1 MLNLLS
7 KFQQEVL
14 KEVSNS
20 EFGNLFVWSGGTA
33 LSYYYLQHRDSFDLD
48 FMSQDLFPDDFMIS
62 EIKKIAEKLDVK
74 KIEEQ
79 KSYNRFIFW
88 ITKND
93 TLKLEFVFYP
103 FPHIKKPKIIKGF
116 NIKIDSIEDILT
128 NKVHAA
134 FERSEPKDVFDLYC
148 IFKNKEIDFAI
159 VFEWVKKKFG
169 VEIDPVLFS
178 SKVFEGIDRLQ
189 EIKPIV
195 FKKELYNP
203 DKIKLYFQK
212 EAEKYL
218 KKNVK

>member
-178 SKVFEGIDRLQ
+178 SKDT
-189 EIKPIV
+189 
-195 FKKELYNP
+195 N
-203 DKIKLYFQK
+203 
-212 EAEKYL
+212 
-218 KKNVK
+218 N